1 MHNSEHLD
9 LMLRNDIERLAD
21 EARRAAARAAL
32 GSAEHD
38 FYSGVGAA
46 AERFLHPGLAAVD
59 DLSWLDREPPAF
71 RDGFLEA
78 STMIAMA
85 SAQAPVHLPLPV
97 F

>member
-1 MHNSEHLD
+1 MREQLD
-9 LMLRNDIERLAD
+9 LMLRNDIARLAD
-21 EARRAAARAAL
+21 EARHAAAMAPL

-38 FYSGVGAA
+38 FYSGVRSA
-46 AERFLHPGLAAVD
+46 AERRLHPGLAAVD

-85 SAQAPVHLPLPV
+85 SADAPLHLPMPV
-97 F
+97 P